1 MLQESFLFDFKIRKI
16 ESLKN
21 MPLNIWLPFKSQ
33 AVWAVPYYIKW
44 LPNNFQKKS
53 LNLLAFA
60 LILKKVIN
68 VHSYSRRGQNP
79 LRSKQG

>member
-1 MLQESFLFDFKIRKI
+1 MFDFKIRKI

-21 MPLNIWLPFKSQ
+21 MPLNMWLSWKRQ
-33 AVWAVPYYIKW
+33 VVWAVTYYIKW
-44 LPNNFQKKS
+44 LPHNYQKKS

-68 VHSYSRRGQNP
+68 VHSRRVQNP
-79 LRSKQG
+79 PRSKQG